1 MTRKRRMFDIDIP
14 DDEVAVAEPEMKSM
28 GRRGPMASAIS
39 ENAEALRERKNLAEA
54 IRDEND
60 ALAFEFV
67 EKRAAGHVVIAV
79 PLDEVHTYMLAR
91 ERMPGEDD
99 ELDALVT
106 SIRDIGLSNPIR
118 VVPRP
123 DGTGFELIQG
133 YRRLQAFRLLNAADG
148 AGEWDTVP
156 ALIMSGEP
164 DIAGLYR
171 RMVDENVIRRDLSFA
186 EMARAAQ
193 NYAADPAT
201 QVNDVTGAVAALF
214 ESAPYSKRNYIRN
227 FAFLMERIGNLLKYP
242 NEVPRALGV
251 ALARVVR
258 DRPEV
263 VDKIRTDLA
272 GRDNRSARDELEV
285 LRHYAGTDDQ
295 GENAGEV
302 LAPSRRPASG
312 AGQGVRTKTTF
323 HITSTAG
330 QVKCTAS
337 HGRLE
342 IKVDRD
348 FSAIERAR
356 LEHAIASLIDGL
368 G

>member
-1 MTRKRRMFDIDIP
+1 MSKKRRTFDINMP
-14 DDEVAVAEPEMKSM
+14 DEGVAVAAPEVKSA

-39 ENAEALRERKNLAEA
+39 ENADALQARKSAAAA
-54 IRDEND
+54 IREEND
-60 ALAFEFV
+60 ALAHEYV
-67 EKRAAGHVVIAV
+67 SLREAGHVVLSV
-79 PLDEVHTYMLAR
+79 PLDDVHTYMLAR
-91 ERMPGEDD
+91 ERLPGEDH
-99 ELDALVT
+99 ELEELVT

-123 DGTGFELIQG
+123 DGDGYELVQGF
-133 YRRLQAFRLLNAADG
+133 RRLAAYGRLHAADG
-148 AGEWDTVP
+148 QGGWDTIP
-156 ALIMSGEP
+156 ALVLPGEP

-171 RMVDENVIRRDLSFA
+171 RMVDENVIRRNLSFA

-201 QVNDVTGAVAALF
+201 DTNDLADAVAALF

-227 FAFLMERIGNLLKYP
+227 FAFLMDQIGSLLDYP

-251 ALARVVR
+251 ALARVIK

-263 VDKIRTDLA
+263 VVRIKADLD
-272 GRDNRSARDELEV
+272 GWTNRAIQDELDV
-285 LRHYAGTDDQ
+285 LRRYAGTDVI
-295 GENAGEV
+295 GEGLGEV
-302 LAPSRRPASG
+302 PAAPKVAARKG
-312 AGQGVRTKTTF
+312 GRTKTTF
-323 HITSTAG
+323 HITSSAG

-337 HGRLE
+337 QGRLE

-356 LEHAIASLIDGL
+356 LEQAIASLIDGL